1 MHKETVYGEIN
12 LRRTTTATLKAV
24 LENPQ
29 RIIEKDLK
37 KKIKELLTQGL
48 NEKQIKKYFEDNKDI
63 WQEINLKKIP
73 VYYFTKETANRF
85 FACRES
91 INTTFNKK
99 KIEEKVAD
107 TGIQQILLR
116 HLEQNGNNPEQ
127 AFPPEGIEQMNKNIM
142 SLNNNGK
149 FHQPIYKVRTYEQAD
164 KFAVGQTGNKS
175 TKFVEAAKGT
185 NLFFAIYETAHK
197 RSFASIPLNVVIER
211 LKKGLS
217 PAPENEKGNLP
228 KFILSP
234 NDLVYVPTKE
244 EIENGHINQPIQ
256 KDRIYKMVSC
266 TEGECHF
273 IPYFVAKPIIQTIE
287 LGSNNKAQKT
297 WQDEMIKEIC
307 IPIKTDRLGNIIT
320 SISL

>member
-1 MHKETVYGEIN
+1 MKTN
-12 LRRTTTATLKAV
+12 
-24 LENPQ
+24 Q
-29 RIIEKDLK
+29 
-37 KKIKELLTQGL
+37 
-48 NEKQIKKYFEDNKDI
+48 KYFEDNKDI

-127 AFPPEGIEQMNKNIM
+127 AFSPEGIEQMNKNIM

-211 LKKGLS
+211 LKKACHQHPKTKRVIYL
-217 PAPENEKGNLP
+217 NLYYHP
-228 KFILSP
+228 
-234 NDLVYVPTKE
+234 
-244 EIENGHINQPIQ
+244 
-256 KDRIYKMVSC
+256 
-266 TEGECHF
+266 
-273 IPYFVAKPIIQTIE
+273 
-287 LGSNNKAQKT
+287 
-297 WQDEMIKEIC
+297 MI
-307 IPIKTDRLGNIIT
+307 
-320 SISL
+320 